1 MLRCH
6 CHVPRIPSDAIGARR
21 SQGCYPSG
29 MDRRLPLTAL
39 LGQVCVALTIEA
51 DNEFERRLGACS
63 TTDFGHLGGGGG
75 PWLVSTYC
83 YVNFLRM
90 VPDEGI
96 RAGDLATMAGDDRPV
111 PRLFDGLRRWGYV
124 TYTPDIPGTSPRRRD
139 AEAIVRCT
147 PDGRRARRAWED
159 TFDALVDRWSA
170 RGLGS
175 LRDALV
181 PVVSAISRRLPEYL
195 PLAEAPHRRM
205 AVPVAPS
212 SRPASELHLLSL
224 VSQLLTAI
232 TLEFEAT
239 STHSLATCASLIR
252 PLPSEP
258 VLVRDL
264 PGLTG
269 VAAKDWDAGVGQLAR
284 DGLIV
289 VGRRAER
296 PTGKTIGLTEAGVQ
310 LQADYPG
317 VLSEV
322 EQPWETKCVEVR
334 KHLQDVVDSALEWTR
349 PHPENWRARRPLSR
363 LPHQPIVTHRG
374 GFPDGS

>member
-1 MLRCH
+1 M
-6 CHVPRIPSDAIGARR
+6 GT
-21 SQGCYPSG
+21 
-29 MDRRLPLTAL
+29 RLPMTAL

-51 DNEFERRLGACS
+51 DNEFEHRLGSCVTS
-63 TTDFGHLGGGGG
+63 DFGHLGGGGG

-96 RAGDLATMAGDDRPV
+96 RAGDLAAMGGDDRPA

-124 TYTPDIPGTSPRRRD
+124 TYTPDIPGTSPRQRD

-147 PDGRRARRAWED
+147 PNGLRAVAAWEE
-159 TFDALVDRWSA
+159 TFEDLVGRWSA
-170 RGLGS
+170 RGLDP
-175 LRDALV
+175 LREALV
-181 PVVSAISRRLPEYL
+181 PVVAAIRRPLPEYL
-195 PLAEAPHRRM
+195 PLVEAPHRRM
-205 AVPVAPS
+205 TVPVEPV
-212 SRPASELHLLSL
+212 SRPAAELHLLSL
-224 VSQLLTAI
+224 VAQLLTAI

-239 STHSLATCASLIR
+239 SAHSLATWASLIR

-264 PGLTG
+264 PALTG
-269 VAAKDWDAGVGQLAR
+269 VAAKDWDAGVRQLAR
-284 DGLIV
+284 EGLIV
-289 VGRRAER
+289 VGKRTER
-296 PTGKTIGLTEAGVQ
+296 PTGKTIRLTEVGRE

-317 VLSEV
+317 LLAEV
-322 EQPWETKCVEVR
+322 EQPWEEKCVAVR
-334 KHLQDVVDSALEWTR
+334 KQLQDVVGRALEWTQ
-349 PHPENWRARRPLSR
+349 PHPENWRARRSLSM